1 MDRES
6 LRPLVEAQ
14 YGESR
19 ITVLS
24 EETINAELDAEI
36 EGITDDSHFDEAC
49 CKRIAQRLLRM
60 NGNVAKEAGTQIND
74 WKKKHPTP
82 QVPPKTPPKVE
93 EEDDNPKLK
102 AMRDEIE
109 ELKKSLKQKDQ
120 KEADDKIIADVRKK
134 FDAKFKEAKIEVKNY
149 FADQVFGRFTLP
161 TLNEGEQHDTSKLA
175 EQAEKDYFEEL
186 KKAGIKYEKPRK
198 QQPGGDTTDKA
209 ALEKRE
215 AYKAKLRSRGKLPK
229 VEDEKK

>member
-24 EETINAELDAEI
+24 EETINAELDAEL

-49 CKRIAQRLLRM
+49 CKRIANRLIRM
-60 NGNVAKEAGTQIND
+60 NGNVAKEAGNQITD

-93 EEDDNPKLK
+93 EDDDDPKLK

-109 ELKKSLKQKDQ
+109 ELKKSLKEK
-120 KEADDKIIADVRKK
+120 DDKAANDAVIAQVR
-134 FDAKFKEAKIEVKNY
+134 
-149 FADQVFGRFTLP
+149 
-161 TLNEGEQHDTSKLA
+161 SKLA
-175 EQAEKDYFEEL
+175 ETFKEGKINPNTYFVDQAISKIKLPKLEEGQTHDIAKLAKDAEEGYYAEL
-186 KKAGIKYEKPRK
+186 KAAGIKFEKPHK
-198 QQPGGDTTDKA
+198 GSTTEENGPTKE
-209 ALEKRE
+209 ALAKRE
-215 AYKAKLRSRGKLPK
+215 EFKKRMQAKGKLPK
-229 VEDEKK
+229 PQEQK

>member
-14 YGESR
+14 FGESR

-24 EETINAELDAEI
+24 EETINAELDAEL

-74 WKKKHPTP
+74 WKKKHPT
-82 QVPPKTPPKVE
+82 QTPPKPDTKPN
-93 EEDDNPKLK
+93 EEDDPKYK
-102 AMRDEIE
+102 AMQDQIN
-109 ELKKSLKQKDQ
+109 ELKNSLKQKDQ
-120 KEADDKIIADVRKK
+120 KEADDKVIAEVRKK
-134 FDAKFKEAKIEVKNY
+134 FNEKFKEAKIEVKNY
-149 FADQVFGRFTLP
+149 FADQVFGRFKLP
-161 TLNEGEQHDTSKLA
+161 SLNEGEQYDISKLA
-175 EQAEKDYFEEL
+175 NQAENDYVEEL

-198 QQPGGDTTDKA
+198 EQPGGKTEDQA
-209 ALEKRE
+209 ALAKRE
-215 AYKAKLRSRGKLPK
+215 AYKANSRRS
-229 VEDEKK
+229 KKRRNNLL

>member
-14 YGESR
+14 FGESR

-24 EETINAELDAEI
+24 EETINAELDAEL

-74 WKKKHPTP
+74 WKKKHPT
-82 QVPPKTPPKVE
+82 QTPTKPDTKPN
-93 EEDDNPKLK
+93 EEDDPKYK
-102 AMRDEIE
+102 AMQDQIN
-109 ELKKSLKQKDQ
+109 ELKNSLKQKDQ
-120 KEADDKIIADVRKK
+120 KEADDKVIAEVRKK
-134 FDAKFKEAKIEVKNY
+134 FNEKFKEAKIEVKNY
-149 FADQVFGRFTLP
+149 FADQVFGRFKLP
-161 TLNEGEQHDTSKLA
+161 SLNEGEQYDISKLA
-175 EQAEKDYFEEL
+175 NQAENDYVEEL

-198 QQPGGDTTDKA
+198 EQPGGKTEDQA
-209 ALEKRE
+209 ALAKRE
-215 AYKAKLRSRGKLPK
+215 AYKAKLRARGKLPK
-229 VEDEKK
+229 VEEEKK

>member
-14 YGESR
+14 FGESR

-24 EETINAELDAEI
+24 EETINAELDAEL

-74 WKKKHPTP
+74 WKKKHPT
-82 QVPPKTPPKVE
+82 QTPPKPDTKPN
-93 EEDDNPKLK
+93 EEDDPKYK
-102 AMRDEIE
+102 AMQDQIN
-109 ELKKSLKQKDQ
+109 ELKNSLKQKDQ
-120 KEADDKIIADVRKK
+120 KEADDKVIAEVRKK
-134 FDAKFKEAKIEVKNY
+134 FNEKFKEAKIEVKNY
-149 FADQVFGRFTLP
+149 FADQVFGRFKLP
-161 TLNEGEQHDTSKLA
+161 SLNEGEQYDISKLA
-175 EQAEKDYFEEL
+175 NQAENDYVEEL

-198 QQPGGDTTDKA
+198 EQPGGKTEDQA
-209 ALEKRE
+209 ALAKRE
-215 AYKAKLRSRGKLPK
+215 AYKAKLRARGKLPK
-229 VEDEKK
+229 VEEEKK